1 MWSRSQVV
9 WSLVQS
15 PSPNPLPKGEGYQHK
30 HPTALPAQ
38 LFGLTPMGGGYA
50 PFYFEDGGFGPSA
63 VEFVDDMYVIINFN
77 VKLLGNGL
85 RRLPSALPE

>member
-1 MWSRSQVV
+1 
-9 WSLVQS
+9 
-15 PSPNPLPKGEGYQHK
+15 
-30 HPTALPAQ
+30 
-38 LFGLTPMGGGYA
+38 MGGGYA